1 MKNSDFCNI
10 YDLEFSQASV
20 THLRLIELKVDF
32 GNFVATGVGITQLI
46 QIFAD
51 RKYTGVVKG
60 ITTHDWEEFSTQLNA
75 VKDTTRMQVWN
86 ISNDAALSTRGKE
99 YEFWKCMANAS
110 R

>member
-10 YDLEFSQASV
+10 YDLEFSQTSV

-32 GNFVATGVGITQLI
+32 GNFVATGVSVTQLI

-60 ITTHDWEEFSTQLNA
+60 ITGMAIIEKM
-75 VKDTTRMQVWN
+75 VK
-86 ISNDAALSTRGKE
+86 L
-99 YEFWKCMANAS
+99 
-110 R
+110 